1 MADDQ
6 EHLVL
11 IPRSTR
17 YGMRPGARLQRSQA
31 MTLTPDESLKSYS
44 PELLK
49 ILEEAFQSVW
59 TTLYAHMPIEGDD
72 AKELKITLS
81 RTLVRLVAEGITDP
95 KGLRRKALESMVL
108 SR

>member
-1 MADDQ
+1 
-6 EHLVL
+6 
-11 IPRSTR
+11 
-17 YGMRPGARLQRSQA
+17 

>member
-1 MADDQ
+1 M
-6 EHLVL
+6 
-11 IPRSTR
+11 
-17 YGMRPGARLQRSQA
+17 
-31 MTLTPDESLKSYS
+31 
-44 PELLK
+44 
-49 ILEEAFQSVW
+49 W